1 MHGVRRGRSAADA
14 AEAAAAAAH
23 AAGLHALTK
32 AGLAARRRRSTA
44 AADVA
49 ASARALEANPDE
61 YTLWALRY
69 DALVSLGRAVTTLP
83 LPGKGAEQAPQPP
96 PAGIGEAQSVAAALR
111 ASEARHAACVA
122 FETKM
127 PAFKRTAAADEKDG
141 ASASLRMARANTSLY
156 EGGGDH
162 AAPEAQGVQ
171 PTASP
176 PSLTDTASA
185 SCPSGAAADSDV
197 ARATA
202 IRSAE
207 AILVASW
214 KADLSLT
221 ARCLRA
227 QPKSYPT
234 WQHRIQLLSAY
245 VVAAGLPAGVLPT
258 AITAEARLSETLLA
272 ADARNFHGWAHRL
285 RSRRLAA
292 GLPGADPAAADV
304 ADVLFTRK
312 CIDADFTNYSAWHRR
327 SVVLPR
333 VAAAAAAAAAAAR
346 GQAVEPVEKEGAV
359 AAKGGG
365 ALGGAAAVALPP
377 DVRAA
382 ELALVRDAVWTEPAL
397 ESAWVYH
404 RWLVTAAGGSEEDP
418 EAARSLALAEA
429 TAIRKLLHVEPDAV
443 WALRSL
449 AALLVGA
456 AGNGSHAAERERELA
471 EAGAALTRAASLD
484 QLRAG
489 LYADL
494 LADIRKRQEQQ
505 SKSSQS
511 E

>member
-1 MHGVRRGRSAADA
+1 MHGVRRGRSAVDA
-14 AEAAAAAAH
+14 AEAAAAATH
-23 AAGLHALTK
+23 AASLHAVTK

-49 ASARALEANPDE
+49 ASSRALEANPDE
-61 YTLWALRY
+61 YSLWALRY
-69 DALVSLGRAVTTLP
+69 DALVSLGGAVMALS
-83 LPGKGAEQAPQPP
+83 LPGKVGEQTSPPP
-96 PAGIGEAQSVAAALR
+96 PAGMGEAESVAAALR

-122 FETKM
+122 VQVEV
-127 PAFKRTAAADEKDG
+127 PAAKRTLATDDNNDGGGAPPGEDG
-141 ASASLRMARANTSLY
+141 ANTPLSE
-156 EGGGDH
+156 EGDDH
-162 AAPEAQGVQ
+162 AAPKAQGVQ
-171 PTASP
+171 PTAP
-176 PSLTDTASA
+176 PLSSTDTDTGP
-185 SCPSGAAADSDV
+185 CPLAAATDTNT
-197 ARATA
+197 ARAAA

-207 AILVASW
+207 ATLVAAW

-245 VVAAGLPAGVLPT
+245 EVVAGLPAGVLSV

-304 ADVLFTRK
+304 AEARFTRK

-333 VAAAAAAAAAAAR
+333 VAATATAATAAAR
-346 GQAVEPVEKEGAV
+346 EQAGGPVEKEGAV
-359 AAKGGG
+359 ETKVGTT
-365 ALGGAAAVALPP
+365 LGGAGAAALPP

-404 RWLVTAAGGSEEDP
+404 RWLISAAGGAQEDP

-429 TAIRKLLHVEPDAV
+429 AAIRQLLAVEPDAV

-456 AGNGSHAAERERELA
+456 AGNGSHAAERGRELA
-471 EAGAALTRAASLD
+471 EAADALTRAASVD
-484 QLRAG
+484 PLRGG

-494 LADIRKRQEQQ
+494 LAVVRERQQQ
-505 SKSSQS
+505 VQS
-511 E
+511 

>member
-23 AAGLHALTK
+23 AAGLYNVTK
-32 AGLAARRRRSTA
+32 AGLAARRRRSIA

-49 ASARALEANPDE
+49 ASTRALESNPDE
-61 YTLWALRY
+61 YSLWALRY
-69 DALVSLGRAVTTLP
+69 DALVSLGASVTSLP
-83 LPGKGAEQAPQPP
+83 LPGRGGEQTPPPP
-96 PAGIGEAQSVAAALR
+96 PAGIGEAESVAAALR
-111 ASEARHAACVA
+111 TSEVRHAACVA
-122 FETKM
+122 VEGKI
-127 PAFKRTAAADEKDG
+127 PATERKGATNDKEDGSGAPTGNDG
-141 ASASLRMARANTSLY
+141 ASTLPSKTGNDHRSLNS
-156 EGGGDH
+156 
-162 AAPEAQGVQ
+162 QGVQ
-171 PTASP
+171 LTSSP
-176 PSLTDTASA
+176 LSSTDTDTKPFPLAAVADTDASR
-185 SCPSGAAADSDV
+185 AAAV
-197 ARATA
+197 
-202 IRSAE
+202 RSAE
-207 AILVASW
+207 AILVTAW

-245 VVAAGLPAGVLPT
+245 AVTAGLPAGVLPA
-258 AITAEARLSETLLA
+258 AIAAEARLSETLLA
-272 ADARNFHGWAHRL
+272 TDARNFHGWAHRL

-304 ADVLFTRK
+304 ADVVFTRK

-333 VAAAAAAAAAAAR
+333 VASVAAAAAAGAQ
-346 GQAVEPVEKEGAV
+346 GQAGGPVGKEDVV
-359 AAKGGG
+359 AAKVGTTPST
-365 ALGGAAAVALPP
+365 AAAVALPP

-404 RWLVTAAGGSEEDP
+404 RWLVTAAGGAHEDP
-418 EAARSLALAEA
+418 EAARSLALTEA
-429 TAIRKLLHVEPDAV
+429 AAIRQLLAVEPDAV

-449 AALLVGA
+449 AALLAGA
-456 AGNGSHAAERERELA
+456 AGNGDHAAQRGRELA
-471 EAGAALTRAASLD
+471 EAANALTRAASLD
-484 QLRAG
+484 PLRGG

-494 LADIRKRQEQQ
+494 LADIRKQQEQHVQ
-505 SKSSQS
+505 Y
-511 E
+511 

>member
-23 AAGLHALTK
+23 AAGLHAVTK

-61 YTLWALRY
+61 YSLWALRY
-69 DALVSLGRAVTTLP
+69 DALVLLGGAVTALP
-83 LPGKGAEQAPQPP
+83 LPGGGGEVTPPSP
-96 PAGIGEAQSVAAALR
+96 PAGTGEAESVAAALR
-111 ASEARHAACVA
+111 ASEVRHAACLAAEVA
-122 FETKM
+122 IPT
-127 PAFKRTAAADEKDG
+127 AKRTAAADVKKDG
-141 ASASLRMARANTSLY
+141 RGASPREDGANT
-156 EGGGDH
+156 EKGDDC
-162 AAPEAQGVQ
+162 AAHNAEDVQ
-171 PTASP
+171 PIDSP
-176 PSLTDTASA
+176 RFSTETASA
-185 SCPSGAAADSDV
+185 PCLPADAADTDA
-197 ARATA
+197 ARAAA

-207 AILVASW
+207 AALVAAW

-221 ARCLRA
+221 ARCLRT

-245 VVAAGLPAGVLPT
+245 AVAAGLPAGVLPA
-258 AITAEARLSETLLA
+258 AISAEARLSETLLA

-292 GLPGADPAAADV
+292 GLPGADPAAADA

-333 VAAAAAAAAAAAR
+333 VAAAAAAAAAAAQKPA
-346 GQAVEPVEKEGAV
+346 GGPEEKEGAV
-359 AAKGGG
+359 VAGVGTAGG
-365 ALGGAAAVALPP
+365 AAAAVALPP

-404 RWLVTAAGGSEEDP
+404 RWLVTAAGGAHEDP

-429 TAIRKLLHVEPDAV
+429 AAVRQLLAVEPDAV

-456 AGNGSHAAERERELA
+456 VGDASHAGERERELG
-471 EAGAALTRAASLD
+471 EAADALTRAASLD
-484 QLRAG
+484 PLRGG

-494 LADIRKRQEQQ
+494 LTDIRERQEQHAQ
-505 SKSSQS
+505 S
-511 E
+511 

>member
-23 AAGLHALTK
+23 AAGLHAVTK

-49 ASARALEANPDE
+49 ASACALEANPDE
-61 YTLWALRY
+61 YSLWALRY
-69 DALVSLGRAVTTLP
+69 DALVSLGGAVTELP
-83 LPGKGAEQAPQPP
+83 LPGKGGEQRPRPP
-96 PAGIGEAQSVAAALR
+96 PAGIGEAESVAAALR
-111 ASEARHAACVA
+111 TSEARHAACVA
-122 FETKM
+122 VEVKM
-127 PAFKRTAAADEKDG
+127 PVTKQTAATNDKDG
-141 ASASLRMARANTSLY
+141 AVAPPGTVGANIPLS
-156 EGGGDH
+156 EKRDDH
-162 AAPEAQGVQ
+162 AAPNVQGVQ
-171 PTASP
+171 PSVSPLSSRDTVIAACPHAATAA
-176 PSLTDTASA
+176 TDTAR
-185 SCPSGAAADSDV
+185 AA
-197 ARATA
+197 A

-207 AILVASW
+207 AILLAAW

-245 VVAAGLPAGVLPT
+245 VVAAGLPAGVLPA
-258 AITAEARLSETLLA
+258 AISAETRLSETLLA

-304 ADVLFTRK
+304 ADALFTRK

-333 VAAAAAAAAAAAR
+333 VAAAAAAAAVAAR
-346 GQAVEPVEKEGAV
+346 GQAGEPVEEEGAV
-359 AAKGGG
+359 AAKEGTT
-365 ALGGAAAVALPP
+365 LGGTAAVALPP

-404 RWLVTAAGGSEEDP
+404 RWLVTAAGGSQEDP
-418 EAARSLALAEA
+418 EAARSLRLAEA
-429 TAIRKLLHVEPDAV
+429 AAIRQLLDVEPDAV

-449 AALLVGA
+449 AALLVGG
-456 AGNGSHAAERERELA
+456 AGNGSHAAERGRELA
-471 EAGAALTRAASLD
+471 EAADALTRAAALD
-484 QLRAG
+484 PLRGG

-494 LADIRKRQEQQ
+494 LADIREQEQQ
-505 SKSSQS
+505 PKS
-511 E
+511 

>member
-23 AAGLHALTK
+23 AAGLYTVTK
-32 AGLAARRRRSTA
+32 AGLAARRRRSIA

-49 ASARALEANPDE
+49 ASTRALEANPDE
-61 YTLWALRY
+61 YSLWALRY
-69 DALVSLGRAVTTLP
+69 DALVSLGASVMSLP
-83 LPGKGAEQAPQPP
+83 FPGSAGEQTPPPP
-96 PAGIGEAQSVAAALR
+96 PAGIGEAESVAAALR
-111 ASEARHAACVA
+111 ISEARHAACVA
-122 FETKM
+122 VEGKL
-127 PAFKRTAAADEKDG
+127 PATEQTGATNDKEDG
-141 ASASLRMARANTSLY
+141 SSALTGKERANTLLS
-156 EGGGDH
+156 ETENDH
-162 AAPEAQGVQ
+162 RSPDSQGVQ
-171 PTASP
+171 STTSP
-176 PSLTDTASA
+176 VSSTDTDTQ
-185 SCPSGAAADSDV
+185 PYPVAAVADTDA
-197 ARATA
+197 ARAAA

-207 AILVASW
+207 AILVTAW

-245 VVAAGLPAGVLPT
+245 AVAAGLPAGVLPA
-258 AITAEARLSETLLA
+258 AIAAETRLSETLLA

-292 GLPGADPAAADV
+292 GLPGADSTAADV
-304 ADVLFTRK
+304 ADVVFTRK

-333 VAAAAAAAAAAAR
+333 VASAAAAAAAAPQ
-346 GQAVEPVEKEGAV
+346 GQAGGPVEKENAV
-359 AAKGGG
+359 AAKMKTTPG
-365 ALGGAAAVALPP
+365 AAAAVALPP

-404 RWLVTAAGGSEEDP
+404 RWLVTAAGGDQEDP
-418 EAARSLALAEA
+418 EDARSLALTEA
-429 TAIRKLLHVEPDAV
+429 AGIRQLLAVEPDAV

-449 AALLVGA
+449 AALLAGA
-456 AGNGSHAAERERELA
+456 MGNGSHAAERGKELA
-471 EAGAALTRAASLD
+471 EAADALTRAASLD
-484 QLRAG
+484 SLRGG
-489 LYADL
+489 LYAEL
-494 LADIRKRQEQQ
+494 LADIQKRQEQLVHL
-505 SKSSQS
+505 
-511 E
+511 

>member
-23 AAGLHALTK
+23 AAGLHAVTK

-61 YTLWALRY
+61 YSLWALRY
-69 DALVSLGRAVTTLP
+69 DALVSLGGAVMALP
-83 LPGKGAEQAPQPP
+83 LPGGGGEGTPLPP
-96 PAGIGEAQSVAAALR
+96 PAGTGEAESVAAALR
-111 ASEARHAACVA
+111 ASEARHAACLAAEV
-122 FETKM
+122 KK
-127 PAFKRTAAADEKDG
+127 PAAKWTAAVDAKKDGGGAPLGENDEKTD
-141 ASASLRMARANTSLY
+141 S
-156 EGGGDH
+156 GDIW
-162 AAPEAQGVQ
+162 AALNAKDVQ
-171 PTASP
+171 PIDFPRFLA
-176 PSLTDTASA
+176 DTATA
-185 SCPSGAAADSDV
+185 PCLPTDAADTDA

-207 AILVASW
+207 AALVAAW

-245 VVAAGLPAGVLPT
+245 VVAAGLPAGVLPA
-258 AITAEARLSETLLA
+258 AISAETRLSETLLA

-292 GLPGADPAAADV
+292 GLPGADSAAADE
-304 ADVLFTRK
+304 ADALFTRK

-333 VAAAAAAAAAAAR
+333 VAAAAAAAAASAR
-346 GQAVEPVEKEGAV
+346 ERAGGPEEKEDAVVAEVGTAAGA
-359 AAKGGG
+359 G
-365 ALGGAAAVALPP
+365 AGAALPP

-404 RWLVTAAGGSEEDP
+404 RWLVTAAGGAHEDP
-418 EAARSLALAEA
+418 EAVRSLALAEA
-429 TAIRKLLHVEPDAV
+429 AAVRQLLAVEPDAV
-443 WALRSL
+443 WAQRSL

-456 AGNGSHAAERERELA
+456 AGDGSHAGERGRELA
-471 EAGAALTRAASLD
+471 EAADALTRAASLD
-484 QLRAG
+484 PLRGG

-494 LADIRKRQEQQ
+494 LADIRERQEQHVQ
-505 SKSSQS
+505 S
-511 E
+511 